1 MNVGLEDLC
10 TFSIRDYQKKA
21 VDLAFDINRRRWLKK
36 NLRNKILSSP
46 LGNTKEFVKDL
57 ESAISEIVIKS

>member
-1 MNVGLEDLC
+1 MLGLRIYVRLALEI
-10 TFSIRDYQKKA
+10 IRKKA

-46 LGNTKEFVKDL
+46 LGNTKRICKRFR
-57 ESAISEIVIKS
+57 KSYIRNSC